1 MMLKSKLLQT
11 PTYQHLHCAKRPLRC
26 SKKRNLGGH
35 VPIAMACFESWVGPQ
50 SRKVA
55 LSNTAGKAYKTYH
68 HCIFFHARRK
78 LHTLYHIKT
87 TVYQSPS
94 GVRQWCRTPLG
105 DCTLLSSP
113 VPTIRYFSDLTYKH
127 TVVSK
132 GETLDIFR
140 ALVLSPCLSFSVC
153 L

>member
-11 PTYQHLHCAKRPLRC
+11 PTYQYLHCAKRPLRC

-35 VPIAMACFESWVGPQ
+35 VPIAMACLESWVGPQ

-68 HCIFFHARRK
+68 TAFSFMPEENFTHFITLK
-78 LHTLYHIKT
+78 LPFTSL
-87 TVYQSPS
+87 
-94 GVRQWCRTPLG
+94 
-105 DCTLLSSP
+105 P

>member
-35 VPIAMACFESWVGPQ
+35 VPIAMACLESWVGPQ

-68 HCIFFHARRK
+68 TAFSFMPEENFTHFITLKLPFTSLPVACGNGVARHWETAHYFHHQC
-78 LHTLYHIKT
+78 L
-87 TVYQSPS
+87 
-94 GVRQWCRTPLG
+94 PLG
-105 DCTLLSSP
+105 IFLTLL
-113 VPTIRYFSDLTYKH
+113 TN
-127 TVVSK
+127 
-132 GETLDIFR
+132 TLLLAKVKPWTSLER
-140 ALVLSPCLSFSVC
+140 
-153 L
+153 